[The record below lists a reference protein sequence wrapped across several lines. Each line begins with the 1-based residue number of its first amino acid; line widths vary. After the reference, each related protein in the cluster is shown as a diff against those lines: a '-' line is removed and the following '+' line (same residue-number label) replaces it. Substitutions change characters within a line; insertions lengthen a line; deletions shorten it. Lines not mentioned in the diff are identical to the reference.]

1 MLLKVLNI
9 NRQGFQ
15 AYKLLKMSIAEGLV
29 AKDYHIPA
37 P

>member
-15 AYKLLKMSIAEGLV
+15 AYKLLKMSIAEGL
-29 AKDYHIPA
+29 AKEYHTPA